1 MMKEKAKGLIGEF
14 KEFISRGN
22 VMDMAVGVIVGT
34 AFTAIVNSL
43 VKDVITPA
51 IGYLIGGIDFTEYK
65 IVLSP
70 AVGEIPE
77 TAIYYGTFIQNT
89 VSYTHLKNK
98 VRGDLGIT
106 YDLDVLRLIDAFR
119 AVSYT
124 HLDVYKRQHPLY
136 LFRWNYDPR
145 GNMSES
151 G

>member
-1 MMKEKAKGLIGEF
+1 MVKEKAKGLIGEF

-22 VMDMAVGVIVGT
+22 VMDMAVGVIAGT

-77 TAIYYGTFIQNT
+77 TAIYYGTFIQNIINF
-89 VSYTHLKNK
+89 L
-98 VRGDLGIT
+98 
-106 YDLDVLRLIDAFR
+106 LIALVVFLL
-119 AVSYT
+119 VKG
-124 HLDVYKRQHPLY
+124 LN
-136 LFRWNYDPR
+136 LFRRKKEQP
-145 GNMSES
+145 SEEPEPS
-151 G
+151 PELLMLTEIRDILRDQQEKERVNK

>member
-77 TAIYYGTFIQNT
+77 TAIYYGTFIQNIINF
-89 VSYTHLKNK
+89 L
-98 VRGDLGIT
+98 
-106 YDLDVLRLIDAFR
+106 LIALVVFLL
-119 AVSYT
+119 VKG
-124 HLDVYKRQHPLY
+124 LN
-136 LFRWNYDPR
+136 LFRRKKEQP
-145 GNMSES
+145 SEEPKEPEPS
-151 G
+151 PELLMLTEIRDILRDQQEKERVSK

>member
-1 MMKEKAKGLIGEF
+1 MKEKAKGFIGEF

-77 TAIYYGTFIQNT
+77 TAIYYGTFIQNIINF
-89 VSYTHLKNK
+89 L
-98 VRGDLGIT
+98 
-106 YDLDVLRLIDAFR
+106 LIALVVFLL
-119 AVSYT
+119 VKG
-124 HLDVYKRQHPLY
+124 LN
-136 LFRWNYDPR
+136 LFRRKKEQP
-145 GNMSES
+145 SEEPKEPES
-151 G
+151 SPELLMLTEIRDILRDQQEKERVNK